1 MKTTV
6 TAGALTLAH
15 DEGLL
20 TVSLNGK
27 TLPGSPCPVFRVWL
41 EGVGNFVSD
50 GMACEAKVDT
60 SENFSLLNITYTSGA
75 LWARVG
81 FLSENNEIRV
91 SVTLKAAW
99 RDGIP
104 GRATLEL
111 PWLAALCPSGAAER
125 FPAKTAAKPSGATC
139 LQMKKLCP
147 PPYCAET
154 AAGEGIAAYFPL
166 DAANLSWD
174 PCRNIDLCDIASRK
188 ELEACRMSVRLSES
202 PTMAADVRLWP
213 LSDGWRECF
222 TRFRREIRARVPQ
235 TQYERED
242 LQWMRDVRLTHF
254 SYAFGREFFDY
265 STGRPNLDALL
276 DAGEAFGG
284 YDAILLWHEYPRLGL
299 DARTQWDFYDDYPGG
314 RAALRALVDR
324 AHQRNVRVFLPFKP
338 WDRSPV
344 ENDAQTTA
352 RIAALIAELDLDGVF
367 FDTMNTVPESFR
379 AAIDAAKPGVVFITE
394 SEPHEYRALEMITS
408 SWNQY
413 RTEISMPESNL
424 MRFLFPKHT
433 RGGISRWH
441 VGAQK
446 DIAIERALFNGEGM
460 IIWQDVF
467 GAWLPYSQAQKREIC
482 AVKRL
487 LAEHA
492 DLLNTQDCV
501 PLLTTAAPGVYANGF
516 FDGDRA
522 AVTLYLTGDAPY
534 EGDLLARLPYQTARE
549 CRDALPMT
557 MRGGVL
563 HGRLTPGRT
572 ALVLL
577 ERS

>member
-1 MKTTV
+1 MKRIISS
-6 TAGALTLAH
+6 GALTLSLEAGAVSAH
-15 DEGLL
+15 LG
-20 TVSLNGK
+20 GK
-27 TLPGSPCPVFRVWL
+27 ATAARPCPVFRVWL
-41 EGVGNFVSD
+41 EGFGDFSSD
-50 GMACEAKVDT
+50 QMSCETQAD
-60 SENFSLLNITYTSGA
+60 EGAGFALINATYTEGP

-81 FLSENNEIRV
+81 FLSADREIRV

-99 RDGIP
+99 PDGVP
-104 GRATLEL
+104 GRAALEL
-111 PWLAALCPSGAAER
+111 PWLAALRLPGAAER
-125 FPAKTAAKPSGATC
+125 FPAVTAAKPGGATC

-147 PPYCAET
+147 PPYCAES
-154 AAGEGIAAYFPL
+154 ASGEGVAAYFPL

-174 PCRNIDLCDIASRK
+174 PCRNIELCDIASRNDF
-188 ELEACRMSVRLSES
+188 ENCRLHVRLSDS

-222 TRFRREIRARVPQ
+222 SRFRAEIRARVPQ
-235 TQYERED
+235 TQYLRDD
-242 LQWMRDVRLTHF
+242 LRWMRDIRLTHF

-265 STGRPNLDALL
+265 ASGKPDIDALL
-276 DAGEAFGG
+276 DAGRAFGG
-284 YDAILLWHEYPRLGL
+284 YDAVLLWHEYPRLGL

-314 RAALRALVDR
+314 RTALRALVDR
-324 AHQRNVRVFLPFKP
+324 AHERNVRVFLPFKP

-344 ENDAQTTA
+344 ENDTQTTA
-352 RIAALIAELDLDGVF
+352 RIAALIAELDIDGVF

-424 MRFLFPKHT
+424 MRFLFPRHT

-446 DIAIERALFNGEGM
+446 DIVVERALFNGEGM

-467 GAWLPYSQAQKREIC
+467 GAWLPYSETQKAEIR

-492 DLLNTQDCV
+492 AILNAEDCV
-501 PLLTTAAPGVYANGF
+501 PLLTTASPNVYATAF
-516 FDGDRA
+516 LTA
-522 AVTLYLTGDAPY
+522 A
-534 EGDLLARLPYQTARE
+534 ARR
-549 CRDALPMT
+549 
-557 MRGGVL
+557 
-563 HGRLTPGRT
+563 
-572 ALVLL
+572 
-577 ERS
+577 